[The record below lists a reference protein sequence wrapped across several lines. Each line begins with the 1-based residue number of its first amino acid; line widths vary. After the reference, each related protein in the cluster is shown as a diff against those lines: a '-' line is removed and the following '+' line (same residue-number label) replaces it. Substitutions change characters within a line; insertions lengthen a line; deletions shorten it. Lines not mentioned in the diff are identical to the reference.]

1 MVHFI
6 LFCIIK
12 NRFISLYLAAEFRS
26 IFSEFPYF
34 NRVQSTVYDDV
45 NKNHFPLFFNLWF
58 KFLIFIAK
66 IIYTNKNVVISAPT
80 SSGKTVIMVKINLN
94 PKLLN

>member
-6 LFCIIK
+6 LFRIIK
-12 NRFISLYLAAEFRS
+12 IRFISLYLAAEFRS

-45 NKNHFPLFFNLWF
+45 KKIIFLYFLIYGFNF
-58 KFLIFIAK
+58 KFFIAK

-80 SSGKTVIMVKINLN
+80 SSGKTVIMVKINF
-94 PKLLN
+94 